1 MRIVAGTMRGRRLVA
16 PPGRDTRPT
25 SDRVRE
31 AIFAI
36 LGPIDGVAVLDL
48 FAGSGAMALEALS
61 RGAASAVCIDSARAA
76 VTAIEHNAA
85 MLDDPAVLHVRRGD
99 WRAAL
104 RAEARAGG
112 QFRLCLIDPPYSL
125 LPRITGGLADVL
137 LPVLAPQATIVIEGA
152 ASEGPVEVAGLPIA
166 HRTDRTYGGTSISII
181 RIGASE

>member
-1 MRIVAGTMRGRRLVA
+1 MRIVAGTMRGRRLIA
-16 PPGRDTRPT
+16 PSGRDTRPT

-61 RGAASAVCIDSARAA
+61 RGASSALCVDSAPAA
-76 VTAIEHNAA
+76 VAVIERNAA
-85 MLDDPAVLHVRRGD
+85 MLDDRATLRIRRGD

-125 LPRITGGLADVL
+125 LPRITGELADVL
-137 LPVLAPQATIVIEGA
+137 LPVLAPQATVVIEGA
-152 ASEGPVEVAGLPIA
+152 ASDGPVDITGLPIDQ
-166 HRTDRTYGGTSISII
+166 RTDRIYGGTSISII
-181 RIGASE
+181 RIGACE